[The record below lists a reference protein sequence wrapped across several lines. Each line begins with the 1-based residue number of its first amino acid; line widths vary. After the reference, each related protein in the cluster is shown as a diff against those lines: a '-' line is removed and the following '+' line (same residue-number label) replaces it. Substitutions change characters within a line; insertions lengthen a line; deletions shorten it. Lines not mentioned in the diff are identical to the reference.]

1 MKERQAITVARRAV
15 ADATTHVGV
24 HKEALQ
30 QELERR
36 MREEPE
42 LFEAFA
48 LAGQS
53 MLERQESKH

>member
-15 ADATTHVGV
+15 ATATTHVGV

-36 MREEPE
+36 MEEEPE
-42 LFEAFA
+42 VFEAFA

-53 MLERQESKH
+53 MIQQQEPKH

>member
-1 MKERQAITVARRAV
+1 MKQRQAITVARQAV
-15 ADATTHVGV
+15 ADATEHVGV
-24 HKEALQ
+24 QKEALQ

-36 MREEPE
+36 MEEEPE

-53 MLERQESKH
+53 MRRMQEAKH